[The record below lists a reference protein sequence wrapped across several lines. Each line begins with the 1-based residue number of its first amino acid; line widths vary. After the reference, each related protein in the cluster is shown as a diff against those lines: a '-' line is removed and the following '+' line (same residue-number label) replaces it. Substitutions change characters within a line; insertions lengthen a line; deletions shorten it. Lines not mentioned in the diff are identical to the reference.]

1 MAGPQRKRYT
11 KEKKPTETESSS
23 GQQSSGKESSLQRV
37 TTRSSP
43 QSLPRYDG
51 NRDPNPTGAAPLHNV
66 VTSANLRRLE
76 MSFGMWAAYR
86 GVSTVLFHCSSPYPC
101 VTNPMCRPMS
111 FPIFVLLVT
120 SGSRLTMASFLLRL
134 HPSAFGPRGDCKTPA
149 CIVRDTHRFTYFVTH
164 MAVVA
169 VCKRPRLVHIL
180 LHLFYKKLES
190 AYLVHLTHIP
200 SPFRLPSTSFLRPLW
215 TLMPIDDMYILL
227 TVPRM
232 ISHRT
237 CPPVRPKAI
246 PKVARP
252 RFSSTSSMFSNS
264 R

>member
-1 MAGPQRKRYT
+1 
-11 KEKKPTETESSS
+11 
-23 GQQSSGKESSLQRV
+23 
-37 TTRSSP
+37 
-43 QSLPRYDG
+43 
-51 NRDPNPTGAAPLHNV
+51 
-66 VTSANLRRLE
+66 
-76 MSFGMWAAYR
+76 
-86 GVSTVLFHCSSPYPC
+86 
-101 VTNPMCRPMS
+101 MS

-134 HPSAFGPRGDCKTPA
+134 RPSACRPRGDCKTPA

-164 MAVVA
+164 MAVDA
-169 VCKRPRLVHIL
+169 VCKRPRLVHIP
-180 LHLFYKKLES
+180 LHLCFVVANLS
-190 AYLVHLTHIP
+190 LLTLSTLHIFLP
-200 SPFRLPSTSFLRPLW
+200 RFRLPSTSFLRPLW

-237 CPPVRPKAI
+237 CPPVRPMAI